1 MLRHYVAK
9 NSAELND
16 LILSYVKMLRI
27 LVTIDSSLF
36 PDVAI
41 LGINFAIKCS
51 SGLNVGVP
59 QIDFLFGPKAN
70 SLKF

>member
-1 MLRHYVAK
+1 
-9 NSAELND
+9 
-16 LILSYVKMLRI
+16 MLRI